1 MTVCVISDEV
11 CKSGLKVK
19 QTHCKTGLQEWQR
32 KKYRDKDG
40 GSRGVAGVMVGRGC
54 TTDRC
59 PSAPGIP
66 GTFSSSDSSSI
77 RLFFQQEGFLWE
89 KSEALEKK
97 PSVKAR
103 GITAWRAGS
112 TERGERWLR

>member
-1 MTVCVISDEV
+1 M
-11 CKSGLKVK
+11 
-19 QTHCKTGLQEWQR
+19 
-32 KKYRDKDG
+32 
-40 GSRGVAGVMVGRGC
+40 VAAVGRLGRGC

-97 PSVKAR
+97 TFGKGEGHYGMEG
-103 GITAWRAGS
+103 GIHG
-112 TERGERWLR
+112 ERGEVVEIA